1 MVPWGSPGGSLE
13 GSWDVP
19 GASGEQSG
27 PFLEKSQRW
36 FEKINM
42 QGSQTSPFWDPA
54 GPQKLTKNRS
64 LAPKVV
70 PRIDF
75 SSILPENIVFVTFG
89 LDFSSIFS

>member
-36 FEKINM
+36 FEKMNV

-54 GPQKLTKNRS
+54 GPQKSTKNRS
-64 LAPKVV
+64 LTPKVV
-70 PRIDF
+70 LRIDF
-75 SSILPENIVFVTFG
+75 FIDSSREHR
-89 LDFSSIFS
+89 FSQFRA